1 MQKRSNL
8 IYINL
13 DDLKLDIN
21 NPRFGELYNGSKNE
35 EDLIEY
41 LLFEEAA
48 EEIAKAI
55 VKRNEFYEDKALVNN
70 GCIK

>member
-8 IYINL
+8 IFVNL
-13 DDLKLDIN
+13 EDLELDIN
-21 NPRFGELYNGSKNE
+21 NPRFGELYNGSKKE

-48 EEIAKAI
+48 EEIAKSIAF
-55 VKRNEFYEDKALVNN
+55 RN
-70 GCIK
+70 